1 MATRCSH
8 PTCRPCAQPRPAL
21 DSVEALAD
29 WLLGLLDAAG
39 VERAALVG
47 HSMGSLIALEAAARA
62 PQRVSHLA
70 MLGTA
75 FPMTVSSGAAR
86 HRTRRA
92 AARDRHGQRLFALD
106 VAGKPAY
113 PARAPGCT
121 GRPRADAPRA
131 GGQRGCNLF
140 LRDFEVCNRYAT
152 ASPRPAGRLPG
163 RLRARRKDQMTAPR
177 QAAELAAAL
186 RARGHDGR
194 CRTCADGGGTRRC
207 WLPARALPAGDSAH
221 GRHRS
226 PADDRAPCRRR
237 AAA

>member
-106 VAGKPAY
+106 VRRQAG
-113 PARAPGCT
+113 
-121 GRPRADAPRA
+121 
-131 GGQRGCNLF
+131 
-140 LRDFEVCNRYAT
+140 
-152 ASPRPAGRLPG
+152 LPG
-163 RLRARRKDQMTAPR
+163 P
-177 QAAELAAAL
+177 
-186 RARGHDGR
+186 
-194 CRTCADGGGTRRC
+194 GT
-207 WLPARALPAGDSAH
+207 WMH
-221 GRHRS
+221 GR
-226 PADDRAPCRRR
+226 
-237 AAA
+237 AAR